1 MLYDKGDKVILNI
14 DYILDNKEY
23 LKSFKTWAKK
33 HTNKIFEIK
42 YVNKDCYTMKR
53 RSNYLPNPFT
63 QLLLNDND
71 VIPYNESMGV
81 LKEYANPTKSLK

>member
-1 MLYDKGDKVILNI
+1 MLYNKGDRVILNI
-14 DYILDNKEY
+14 DYILENKEY
-23 LKSFKTWAKK
+23 LNSFKTWAKK

-42 YVNKDCYTMKR
+42 YVYKEDYEMKR

-63 QLLLNDND
+63 ALLLNDND
-71 VIPYNESMGV
+71 VILYNESMGV